1 MANKKGDTTRIQAVP
16 DVNKCTNLGCYSMKE
31 REAYAVKTRKD
42 QMLST
47 IYYFPDFEKPYTKT
61 FKVEKGELGHGNG
74 MCCAEKYIFFGCW
87 VKDPGSAITHFI
99 GMLMAIFAAIPLLIK
114 AAHEPGRIY
123 LVSIAVYAVSLILLY
138 AASTTYHTFNISK
151 KVNTILK
158 KIDHMMISVL
168 IAGSYTPICLLVLG
182 GRMGWI
188 LLAIVWGFAIAGILI
203 KAFWVFCPK
212 WVSSV
217 LYIGMG
223 WTCVLAFTQL
233 LNSLSPAAFGWLL
246 AGGIIYTVGGVIYA
260 LKLPIFNSKHKNFGS
275 HEIFHLFVMGGS
287 LCHFV
292 VMYAFVL

>member
-1 MANKKGDTTRIQAVP
+1 MANAIKK
-16 DVNKCTNLGCYSMKE
+16 
-31 REAYAVKTRKD
+31 
-42 QMLST
+42 
-47 IYYFPDFEKPYTKT
+47 
-61 FKVEKGELGHGNG
+61 H
-74 MCCAEKYIFFGCW
+74 

-99 GMLMAIFAAIPLLIK
+99 GMLMAVFAAVPLIIK
-114 AAHEPGRIY
+114 AAHEPSRIY
-123 LVSIAVYAVSLILLY
+123 VVSILIYAISLILLY
-138 AASTTYHTFNISK
+138 AASTTYHTFDKSEKI
-151 KVNTILK
+151 NTILK

-182 GRMGWI
+182 GRLGII
-188 LLAIVWGFAIAGILI
+188 LLTIVWSFAIIGILI
-203 KAFWVFCPK
+203 KAFWVYCPK

-233 LNSLSPAAFGWLL
+233 LNSMSPAAFGWLL

-260 LKLPIFNSKHKNFGS
+260 LKLPIFNMKHKYFGS

-287 LCHFV
+287 ACHFV

>member
-1 MANKKGDTTRIQAVP
+1 MAEQLTEHI
-16 DVNKCTNLGCYSMKE
+16 
-31 REAYAVKTRKD
+31 
-42 QMLST
+42 
-47 IYYFPDFEKPYTKT
+47 
-61 FKVEKGELGHGNG
+61 
-74 MCCAEKYIFFGCW
+74 
-87 VKDPGSAITHFI
+87 KDPGSAITHFI

-114 AAHEPGRIY
+114 AAREPSRIY
-123 LVSIAVYAVSLILLY
+123 IIAITIYAFSLILLY
-138 AASTTYHTFNISK
+138 AASTTYHTFNKSR

-182 GRMGWI
+182 GKTGLI
-188 LLAIVWGFAIAGILI
+188 LLTIVWAFAIAGILI

-260 LKLPIFNSKHKNFGS
+260 LKLPIFNSKHKYFGS
-275 HEIFHLFVMGGS
+275 HEIFHLLVMAGS
-287 LCHFV
+287 ACHFV

>member
-1 MANKKGDTTRIQAVP
+1 MSQAI
-16 DVNKCTNLGCYSMKE
+16 KE
-31 REAYAVKTRKD
+31 HVK
-42 QMLST
+42 
-47 IYYFPDFEKPYTKT
+47 E
-61 FKVEKGELGHGNG
+61 
-74 MCCAEKYIFFGCW
+74 
-87 VKDPGSAITHFI
+87 PGSAITHFI
-99 GMLMAIFAAIPLLIK
+99 GLLMAIFAAVPLIIK
-114 AAHEPGRIY
+114 AAHEPGSIY
-123 LVSIAVYAVSLILLY
+123 LVAILIYAVSLILLY
-138 AASTTYHTFNISK
+138 AASTTYHTFDKSEKI
-151 KVNTILK
+151 NTILK

-182 GRMGWI
+182 GRLGII
-188 LLAIVWGFAIAGILI
+188 LLAVVWSFAIVGILI
-203 KAFWVFCPK
+203 KAFWVYCPK

-233 LNSLSPAAFGWLL
+233 LNSMSPAAFGWLL

-287 LCHFV
+287 ACHFI